1 MKAPEDILAVWKK
14 FDSFPMETLTK
25 VWLHSRG
32 EGGKQRDVQTM
43 EQHRLKYGITGNCF
57 DLALWLL
64 DEFENTGIRAYPI
77 GHDLK
82 TEKAH
87 VAVVAEDKH
96 GNCYLCDLGDQWL
109 QPVLIEKYHPDFTTE
124 KLSGFF
130 PASEIQIIPRELE
143 VEVLYFRPNGM
154 VSRQVY
160 DLTPI
165 PLKDFMEDADFSQNL
180 FKPKPLLE
188 VRIPYKN
195 EMAHWEFDD
204 WESFLSTS
212 EGKFYDE
219 PLETIEEWAERL
231 HDKTGY
237 DRQMLME
244 ALTIYKLKRRNRE
257 TEWDCKIEEE

>member
-32 EGGKQRDVQTM
+32 ESGKQRDTIAM
-43 EQHRLKYGITGNCF
+43 KLHREQYGITGNCF

-64 DEFENTGIRAYPI
+64 DEFEKAGIKAYPI

-87 VAVVAEDKH
+87 VAVAAEDEQ
-96 GNCYLCDLGDQWL
+96 GNRYLCDLGDQWL
-109 QPVLIEKYHPDFTTE
+109 QPVLLEEEHPNFSNE

-130 PASEIQIIPRELE
+130 PASEIQVVPRELE
-143 VEVLYFRPNGM
+143 VEVLYHRPNGK
-154 VSRQVY
+154 VSRQMY

-188 VRIPYKN
+188 VRIPYKD
-195 EMAHWEFDD
+195 EMAHWEFGD

-237 DRQMLME
+237 DRKMLVE
-244 ALTIYKLKRRNRE
+244 ALTIYKLKSG
-257 TEWDCKIEEE
+257 DKKGL